1 MWNWSIEHKQSYLW
15 CDRESPMHMKLLNIA
30 VDAVMAFNVYTHFLP
45 VVFFF
50 ALMHFDITFIPNGTR
65 QTHCVFTSI
74 QRFFPFS
81 HRKPFFHSFRML
93 QIICK
98 LVLFIYPECHTN
110 HEFKSREIFML
121 SVCVLVCV
129 YYTPVRLLLFALFHT
144 NAPHVEHWEWTMRSA
159 PYLFGMLP
167 TPTHLIRCCCCC
179 CLVSCL
185 LFAFFWFFLYYTF
198 SLEWWL
204 SSDFCIFHSYKYW
217 VVLVTNK
224 NKRQSWL

>member
-1 MWNWSIEHKQSYLW
+1 
-15 CDRESPMHMKLLNIA
+15 
-30 VDAVMAFNVYTHFLP
+30 MASNVYTHFLP

-81 HRKPFFHSFRML
+81 HRKPFFHSFCML

-129 YYTPVRLLLFALFHT
+129 CTIHRYDYYCLHYF
-144 NAPHVEHWEWTMRSA
+144 MR
-159 PYLFGMLP
+159 
-167 TPTHLIRCCCCC
+167 THLALSIENERCAQPHIYLGCFPLPPISSVVVVVWLAVY
-179 CLVSCL
+179 CLHFSDFSCYI
-185 LFAFFWFFLYYTF
+185 FVRVVTKFWFLYI
-198 SLEWWL
+198 SLVQIL
-204 SSDFCIFHSYKYW
+204 SCASYEQK
-217 VVLVTNK
+217 
-224 NKRQSWL
+224 